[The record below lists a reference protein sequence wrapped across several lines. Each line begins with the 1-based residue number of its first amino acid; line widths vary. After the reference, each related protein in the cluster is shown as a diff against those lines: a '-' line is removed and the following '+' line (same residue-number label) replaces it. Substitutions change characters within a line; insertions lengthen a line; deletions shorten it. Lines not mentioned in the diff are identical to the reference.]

1 MSASHT
7 ASKAKL
13 QAKAKDI
20 EESAAYSENFEEESM
35 GQSMAKEASASKD
48 ILNKMEIVKEESI
61 DDSQYEQS
69 KDVTQ
74 SIGSENRSSK
84 ATPVSKGQD

>member
-35 GQSMAKEASASKD
+35 GHSVKGKDESASKD
-48 ILNKMEIVKEESI
+48 VLAKMEIVKEESI
-61 DDSQYEQS
+61 DDS
-69 KDVTQ
+69 
-74 SIGSENRSSK
+74 
-84 ATPVSKGQD
+84 